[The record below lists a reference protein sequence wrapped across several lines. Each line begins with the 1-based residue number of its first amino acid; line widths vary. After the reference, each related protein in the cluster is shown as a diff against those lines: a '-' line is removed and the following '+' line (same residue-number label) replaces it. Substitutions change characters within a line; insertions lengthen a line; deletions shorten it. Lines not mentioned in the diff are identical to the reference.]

1 VGRHPGN
8 VVGDLTRLL
17 RWGTATGDND
27 DRLLERFL
35 ADGDESAFAA
45 LVARHGPM
53 VLGVCRR
60 VLHDGHD
67 VEDAFQATFLVLAR
81 NARTIR
87 RSQRVG
93 PWLHGVARRVAVR
106 ARENAARRLA
116 RERIGIDV
124 EPAGDSSSSRDPE
137 RIELRAILDEEL
149 NGLPERLRAP
159 LVLCYLEGLTHDQAA
174 SRLSQPVGTI
184 RSRLSRGRERLRVR
198 LTRRGVQTDDAVLGS
213 AAALETVSP
222 ALLETTVRSALEFA
236 VSQTGASALASAGAV
251 ALAKGVLN
259 TMMISKLT
267 LTAACALALVL
278 TAGGLSG
285 YAFQQDAGTEQAEAE
300 PEAANDAPKDGS
312 NPLSDVKS
320 QLEEIQRSM
329 NELED
334 QRQKY
339 NESLSSVVKRLDD
352 LREQLERAAEKTEP
366 EAELAP
372 DLQAVAADGKN
383 RPRYLPTDRPV
394 VVPSEDGHVV
404 TIFPIPMRFAIPEG
418 DQADEMKKMRAAAS
432 APISVRI
439 AEAGSP
445 RLDVLPRFTK
455 TRNGQFLIAL
465 ALRGEKIQRLAVFDP
480 WITNTRGVNL
490 VFTGNRWVV
499 QDLTEPV
506 MEAAPVVGQGVLAY
520 VLDNRIYTY
529 CFGAGK
535 WNILELPEGARPE
548 APEEGFNGLRL
559 EYDSIIYSYDRNSDD
574 WAEIDTRAVPE
585 AEKPEE

>member
-1 VGRHPGN
+1 VGRHSGN

-35 ADGDESAFAA
+35 ADGDGSAFAA
-45 LVARHGPM
+45 LVERHGPM

-87 RSQRVG
+87 RSERVG

-106 ARENAARRLA
+106 ARDNAARRLA

-198 LTRRGVQTDDAVLGS
+198 LTRRGVRADDAVLGS
-213 AAALETVSP
+213 AAALESVSP

-236 VSQTGASALASAGAV
+236 VSQTGASAVASAGAV

-259 TMMISKLT
+259 AMMFSKLT
-267 LTAACALALVL
+267 LTAACALGLVL

-285 YAFQQDAGTEQAEAE
+285 YAFQQDAGAEQAE
-300 PEAANDAPKDGS
+300 PEAAQETPPDDS
-312 NPLSDVKS
+312 NAFSAMRSQLDKVDRVLADLDRRQHEESQMLHSAANQLISAHKQLRELQS
-320 QLEEIQRSM
+320 QLEEVTRVQTDLDRRRSEENKM
-329 NELED
+329 ILSAHEQLGEL
-334 QRQKY
+334 R
-339 NESLSSVVKRLDD
+339 S
-352 LREQLERAAEKTEP
+352 QLERAAKA
-366 EAELAP
+366 AEQGETRPP
-372 DLQAVAADGKN
+372 DQPTAAADGK
-383 RPRYLPTDRPV
+383 TAPV
-394 VVPSEDGHVV
+394 IFRAIGPSW
-404 TIFPIPMRFAIPEG
+404 
-418 DQADEMKKMRAAAS
+418 
-432 APISVRI
+432 
-439 AEAGSP
+439 SP
-445 RLDVLPRFTK
+445 RKTAMSSRFSRSPSGMRYQKERWPTK
-455 TRNGQFLIAL
+455 
-465 ALRGEKIQRLAVFDP
+465 
-480 WITNTRGVNL
+480 
-490 VFTGNRWVV
+490 
-499 QDLTEPV
+499 
-506 MEAAPVVGQGVLAY
+506 
-520 VLDNRIYTY
+520 
-529 CFGAGK
+529 
-535 WNILELPEGARPE
+535 
-548 APEEGFNGLRL
+548 
-559 EYDSIIYSYDRNSDD
+559 
-574 WAEIDTRAVPE
+574 
-585 AEKPEE
+585 

>member
-1 VGRHPGN
+1 MGRHPGN

-184 RSRLSRGRERLRVR
+184 RSRLSRGRDRLRVR
-198 LTRRGVQTDDAVLGS
+198 LARRGVRADDAVLGS

-236 VSQTGASALASAGAV
+236 VSQTGVSALASAGAV

-259 TMMISKLT
+259 AMMISKLT

-285 YAFQQDAGTEQAEAE
+285 YAFQQDAGTEQAE
-300 PEAANDAPKDGS
+300 PDAAKDAPKDDS
-312 NPLSDVKS
+312 SPLSAAKS
-320 QLEEIQRSM
+320 QLEEIKRSM

-334 QRQKY
+334 QRRKY
-339 NESLSSVVKRLDD
+339 NESLSSVVKKLDG

-366 EAELAP
+366 EAERP
-372 DLQAVAADGKN
+372 PEQPAVAADGEK
-383 RPRYLPTDRPV
+383 RPRYLDPAQMV
-394 VVPSEDGHVV
+394 ILPSEDGHVV
-404 TIFPIPMRFAIPEG
+404 TAFGISMYSGTIPAGRGQNIG
-418 DQADEMKKMRAAAS
+418 GLKKETRNV
-432 APISVRI
+432 SVRL
-439 AEAGSP
+439 AEADSP
-445 RLDVLPRFTK
+445 PLEVQPRGFT
-455 TRNGQFLIAL
+455 QFGIAGVTAL
-465 ALRGEKIQRLAVFDP
+465 ELRGEEVRRVAVFSGIRRD
-480 WITNTRGVNL
+480 WN
-490 VFTGNRWVV
+490 V
-499 QDLTEPV
+499 QELREPV
-506 MEAAPVVGQGVLAY
+506 TEAKPVLAGGAVLY
-520 VLDNRIYTY
+520 VLGRRIYAYGYMTDR
-529 CFGAGK
+529 
-535 WNILELPEGARPE
+535 WSVLELPEGARLEPPTE
-548 APEEGFNGLRL
+548 NFRALRL
-559 EYDSIIYSYDRNSDD
+559 EYEGIVYTYNQNTGE
-574 WAEIDTRAVPE
+574 WTELDTNVAPE
-585 AEKPEE
+585 ETKPEE

>member
-1 VGRHPGN
+1 MGRHSGN
-8 VVGDLTRLL
+8 IVGDLTRLL

-60 VLHDGHD
+60 VLRDGHD

-87 RSQRVG
+87 RSERVG

-106 ARENAARRLA
+106 ARSNADRRLV
-116 RERIGIDV
+116 RERIGIDA
-124 EPAGDSSSSRDPE
+124 EPAGDASSSRDPE

-198 LTRRGVQTDDAVLGS
+198 LVRRGVRADDVVLGA
-213 AAALETVSP
+213 AAALESVSP

-259 TMMISKLT
+259 AMMISKLT
-267 LTAACALALVL
+267 LTAACALGLVL

-285 YAFQQDAGTEQAEAE
+285 YAFQQDPRAEQAE
-300 PEAANDAPKDGS
+300 PDAANEAPKDGS
-312 NPLSDVKS
+312 NALSPVKS
-320 QLEEIQRSM
+320 QLEEIKRSM

-334 QRQKY
+334 QRRKY
-339 NESLSSVVKRLDD
+339 NESLSSVVKRLDG
-352 LREQLERAAEKTEP
+352 LREQLERAAGEAGPEIEPSPDQSAASPDGEK
-366 EAELAP
+366 
-372 DLQAVAADGKN
+372 
-383 RPRYLPTDRPV
+383 RPRYLTPDLPIIVPSEEGRVVSAIVLNNQGFGKDRPV
-394 VVPSEDGHVV
+394 PQRFVIGFDKSIPLKVEVLNRFGRGPKSN
-404 TIFPIPMRFAIPEG
+404 TIVA
-418 DQADEMKKMRAAAS
+418 
-432 APISVRI
+432 
-439 AEAGSP
+439 
-445 RLDVLPRFTK
+445 
-455 TRNGQFLIAL
+455 LI
-465 ALRGEKIQRLAVFDP
+465 LRGEKVTRVAVFDTAKG
-480 WITNTRGVNL
+480 WAVH
-490 VFTGNRWVV
+490 
-499 QDLTEPV
+499 DLEYPVTEAVPV
-506 MEAAPVVGQGVLAY
+506 MGHYAVVY
-520 VLDNRIYTY
+520 VLGRKIYAY
-529 CFGAGK
+529 NFAAAR
-535 WNILELPEGARPE
+535 WSVLDLPRGARPE
-548 APEEGFNGLRL
+548 APREGFENLTL
-559 EYDSIIYSYDRNSDD
+559 EYEGVVYSYNDD
-574 WAEIDTRAVPE
+574 SGEWDVFDLSPKPVDT
-585 AEKPEE
+585 KPEE